1 MPWITKDSA
10 NAKIETRP
18 EPYLTDAMKQR
29 LTSEILPRYS
39 DTRGALLPCLH
50 EIQHAYGWVPE
61 QAMVEIATFLGLT
74 PADVLD
80 TASFYEEYWLNRRGK
95 HLVGVCR
102 SIACEFCGQR
112 ELTDAIRAKLGG
124 IEVGDTSD
132 DGAFTLVE
140 LECIG
145 ACGGA
150 PAMLVDEKLHEHVKP
165 EDVGRI
171 LDDAA
176 KSGGH

>member
-10 NAKIETRP
+10 NTKIETRP
-18 EPYLTDAMKQR
+18 EPYLTEAMKQR
-29 LTSEILPRYS
+29 LTSEVLPRYA
-39 DTRGALLPCLH
+39 DARAALLPCLH

-61 QAMVEIATFLGLT
+61 QAMLEIAGFLKLA

-80 TASFYEEYWLNRRGK
+80 TASFYEEYWLKRKGK
-95 HLVGVCR
+95 HLLSVCR
-102 SIACEFCGQR
+102 SIACEFCGQC
-112 ELTDAIRAKLGG
+112 ELTDAIREKLGG
-124 IEVGDTSD
+124 IEVGDTTK
-132 DGAFTLVE
+132 DGRFTLIE

-150 PAMLVDEKLHEHVKP
+150 PAMLVDETLHEHVKP

-171 LDDAA
+171 LDEAA